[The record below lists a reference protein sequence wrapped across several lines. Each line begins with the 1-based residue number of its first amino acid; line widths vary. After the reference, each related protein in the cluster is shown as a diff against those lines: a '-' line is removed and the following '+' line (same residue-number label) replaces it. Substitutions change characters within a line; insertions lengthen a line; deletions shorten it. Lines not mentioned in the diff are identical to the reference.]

1 VRGGSRDKLTTMR
14 RLAITGG
21 TGGLG
26 TEVVRRLSLDYDCIV
41 LGHAQVNLTNE
52 DSVRKAFDDIGEIY
66 GLVHLV
72 GGWAGG
78 TVRKTSLET
87 WTNMLALNTTAAFL
101 AARGALEHMTRPGR
115 IVTVSSIA
123 TLDLEGGSAA
133 YTVAKSALNALV
145 QILAAEERANGI
157 TANAVLPDAM
167 ATPAMLKTT
176 AAAKLVPLE
185 RVSETIAFLL
195 SDAAAGTS
203 GMLIPIRA

>member
-1 VRGGSRDKLTTMR
+1 MR

-41 LGHAQVNLTNE
+41 LGHETVDLTSE
-52 DSVRKAFDDIGEIY
+52 DSVRDAFAGIGEIY

-72 GGWAGG
+72 GGFAAGK
-78 TVRKTSLET
+78 VRDTSLET
-87 WTNMLALNTTAAFL
+87 WSKMLALNTTAAFL
-101 AARGALEHMTRPGR
+101 AVRGALPHITRPGR
-115 IVTVSSIA
+115 IVAVSSIA
-123 TLDLEGGSAA
+123 TLKMAGGSAA

-145 QILAAEERANGI
+145 QVLAAEERPSGI
-157 TANAVLPDAM
+157 TVNAVLPDSM
-167 ATPAMLKTT
+167 ATPAMLKSMDP
-176 AAAKLVPLE
+176 AKLVPLE

-203 GMLIPIRA
+203 GTLIPIRP